1 MSSNFLTRPA
11 HSKVAKVVFY
21 VCADMNQVR
30 LAFQLG
36 LIISRSSN
44 KGVCVDVDRTQ
55 MRGRN

>member
-44 KGVCVDVDRTQ
+44 KGVCVVVDRTQ